1 MKLYQIRP
9 LLQDMGRNKAKQ
21 DKFSFMYNGVTFDVI
36 VFLEY
41 TPFEL
46 LFGVVD
52 HNFSF
57 VLKLHS
63 GYDLE
68 DLPNDVFYE
77 LCRILNL
84 KPSKEGLTSF
94 KFLKYFADRIPNK
107 YSGRKVEP
115 HEIAVHKKRN
125 VPDSDK
131 IYFKGW
137 RSHETDGRH
146 VKNLEKTRAW
156 LGEEAYEYCKKYNIS
171 SCWSEKP
178 GECKL
183 YYPPDTHRETNK
195 IQKE

>member
-21 DKFSFMYNGVTFDVI
+21 DKFSFKYNGVTFDVI

-68 DLPNDVFYE
+68 DLSNDVFYE

-137 RSHETDGRH
+137 RSHETDGRQ
-146 VKNLEKTRAW
+146 VQNLEKTRAW

-171 SCWSEKP
+171 SCWSDIPNERKP
-178 GECKL
+178 
-183 YYPPDTHRETNK
+183 YYPPDKHRETNK
-195 IQKE
+195 I

>member
-1 MKLYQIRP
+1 MKLYQIEP
-9 LLQDMGRNKAKQ
+9 LLRDMGRNKAKQ
-21 DKFSFMYNGVTFDVI
+21 DKFSFQYNGVVFDVI
-36 VFLEY
+36 VFLEC

-57 VLKLHS
+57 ALKLHS
-63 GYDLE
+63 GYNLE

-94 KFLKYFADRIPNK
+94 KFLKYFADRIPKK
-107 YSGRKVEP
+107 YSGRKIEP
-115 HEIAVHKKRN
+115 HEIAIYKKRD

-156 LGEEAYEYCKKYNIS
+156 LGKEAYEYCKKYNIS
-171 SCWSEKP
+171 SCWSDVPSERKS
-178 GECKL
+178 
-183 YYPPDTHRETNK
+183 YYSPDKHRDKTK
-195 IQKE
+195 IQKQ